1 MLPNAT
7 DLGTVKSRLA
17 DINDRMARHTVRRDS
32 GFMIAIAIPTI
43 TALALA
49 YVWTATM
56 VMPAWERVRNE
67 TQEISYHGN

>member
-17 DINDRMARHTVRRDS
+17 DINDRMARHTAKRDR

-43 TALALA
+43 FAGALA
-49 YVWTATM
+49 YVWTVTI
-56 VMPAWERVRNE
+56 VLPAWERVRNE
-67 TQEISYHGN
+67 TQEIAYHGN